1 MGAEWQRHRASGNVH
16 RTLTQGDM
24 KDKGNSEWSLPKMTK
39 SCDKT
44 VGAKVTEPYS
54 VLPGTGEHSWGRR
67 IEVFGRKKNLFF
79 CFKLRSLCPSLRR
92 V

>member
-1 MGAEWQRHRASGNVH
+1 MVEAEASGNGH
-16 RTLTQGDM
+16 RTLAQGDT
-24 KDKGNSEWSLPKMTK
+24 KDKGNSGWSLPKMTK

-54 VLPGTGEHSWGRR
+54 PRNRR
-67 IEVFGRKKNLFF
+67 TLLGGDEIEVLEEKKKQNYFF
-79 CFKLRSLCPSLRR
+79 FKLQSLCPSLRR

>member
-1 MGAEWQRHRASGNVH
+1 MGIERQRQRASGNVH
-16 RTLTQGDM
+16 RTLAQGNK

-44 VGAKVTEPYS
+44 VGTKETEPYS

-67 IEVFGRKKNLFF
+67 IEVLF
-79 CFKLRSLCPSLRR
+79 CF
-92 V
+92 VF